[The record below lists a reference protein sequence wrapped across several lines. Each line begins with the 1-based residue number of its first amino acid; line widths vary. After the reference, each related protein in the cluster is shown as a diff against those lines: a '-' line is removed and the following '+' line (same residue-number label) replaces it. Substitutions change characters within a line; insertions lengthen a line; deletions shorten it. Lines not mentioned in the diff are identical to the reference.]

1 MVLPGSLPSPV
12 RQPLFVTSLKLL
24 PRPPSSVVAA
34 LTIADRGQLRRRVIF
49 RVHVTRREKR
59 DSSGIRNVGGSLSS
73 SPTIQPQGRCESQ
86 VWGWGQSVTDRAPTT
101 QRTASMRA
109 PTCWVVPL
117 GPPPGAPPG
126 AGDVSP

>member
-59 DSSGIRNVGGSLSS
+59 SRRVSG
-73 SPTIQPQGRCESQ
+73 T
-86 VWGWGQSVTDRAPTT
+86 
-101 QRTASMRA
+101 
-109 PTCWVVPL
+109 WVVTLAAHPPFNHRVGVSL
-117 GPPPGAPPG
+117 RCGGGVRASLTEPPPLNVRPACARRLVG
-126 AGDVSP
+126 